1 MVSRGQRSA
10 SHRRYYLGMRKSIIV
25 EIPLKDNASPAQAD
39 RLMHALVQIT
49 DRFIQATAD
58 EENWPVPPPQSR
70 PSPVDIRT
78 LN

>member
-1 MVSRGQRSA
+1 MK
-10 SHRRYYLGMRKSIIV
+10 KSIIV
-25 EIPLKDNASPAQAD
+25 EIPLKDDASPAQTD

-49 DRFIQATAD
+49 DRFIQATVG
-58 EENWPVPPPQSR
+58 EENWPVQPPQSR